1 MTLFIVSIAVAMSV
15 SFLCS
20 VMEAALL
27 SITPSKMALIAQ
39 KHPRIG
45 SICRMFK
52 EDIEKPIAVILI
64 LNTTAHTFGASIAG
78 AQFDKLF
85 GSNYIWLFSLI
96 FTILMVQYTEIL
108 PKTLGVRFNR
118 PVLTITANTLRFL
131 VWLLSPVI
139 ALVHLVNRPFEPPEN
154 HDPDAGDETLRELD
168 ALAAHARETHQLSS
182 TQEQII
188 RNTPDLAEQ
197 TVTGLMTPMDKIRML
212 SDTMSREEVLRLIAS
227 ERHSRYPVCRNG
239 DPSRIVGSLT
249 ARDLLF
255 HADDWQHLL
264 RPVHYVPADVS
275 QLELLENINGLDS
288 KLLLVRDA
296 GDRVIG
302 MLTSTDILLHLAGK
316 RLPLRAA
323 SA

>member
-1 MTLFIVSIAVAMSV
+1 MTLLIVSIAVAMSV

-27 SITPSKMALIAQ
+27 SITPSKIALIAE
-39 KHPRIG
+39 KRPRIG
-45 SICRMFK
+45 SICRRFK

-64 LNTTAHTFGASIAG
+64 LNTAAHTFGAAIAG

-85 GSNYIWLFSLI
+85 GSSYIWLFSLI
-96 FTILMVQYTEIL
+96 FTVLMVQYTEIL

-118 PVLTITANTLRFL
+118 HGIAGTANTLRVL

-139 ALVHLVNRPFEPPEN
+139 ALVHLINRPFEPAEN
-154 HDPDAGDETLRELD
+154 KSEEENDETIREIG

-188 RNTPDLAEQ
+188 RNAPELADQ
-197 TVTGLMTPMDKIRML
+197 VVTELMTPMDKIRML
-212 SDTMSREEVLRLIAS
+212 SDTMSRDEVLSRIAQ

-239 DPSRIVGSLT
+239 NPGEIVGSLT

-255 HADDWQHLL
+255 HTGEWRQLI
-264 RPVHYVPADVS
+264 RPVHYVNSGVS
-275 QLELLENINGLDS
+275 LLELLENVDGLDS
-288 KLLLVRDA
+288 RLLLVRDSGNRIA
-296 GDRVIG
+296 G
-302 MLTSTDILLHLAGK
+302 MLTSNDILLHLAGK
-316 RLPLRAA
+316 RFPVRQVA
-323 SA
+323 